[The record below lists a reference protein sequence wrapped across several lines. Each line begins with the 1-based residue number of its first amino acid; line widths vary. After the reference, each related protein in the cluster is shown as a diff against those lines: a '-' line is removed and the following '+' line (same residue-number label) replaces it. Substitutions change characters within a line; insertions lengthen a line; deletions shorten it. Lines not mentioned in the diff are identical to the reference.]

1 MGDREQLEA
10 ACRVEKAV
18 IQAGEVNDA
27 LALLMVLL
35 DAAHDRKV
43 SAEQVRCLL
52 EPLQERLEG
61 ALERLRDGF
70 RCG

>member
-1 MGDREQLEA
+1 M
-10 ACRVEKAV
+10 
-18 IQAGEVNDA
+18 IQIGEVDDA

-35 DAAHDRKV
+35 DAAHDQKM

-52 EPLQERLEG
+52 GPLQEKLEG